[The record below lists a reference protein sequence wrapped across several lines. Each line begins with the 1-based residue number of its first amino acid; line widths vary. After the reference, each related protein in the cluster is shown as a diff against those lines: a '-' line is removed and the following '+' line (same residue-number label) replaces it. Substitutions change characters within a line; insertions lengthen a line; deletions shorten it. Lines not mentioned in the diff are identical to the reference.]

1 LIGDPRVLATS
12 MFNVYRLDTVR
23 EARRYAFML
32 KDAGKQGYAIWIEA
46 ADIIAR
52 WQNMKRT
59 LDV

>member
-1 LIGDPRVLATS
+1 MI
-12 MFNVYRLDTVR
+12 NVYRLDTVR

-52 WQNMKRT
+52 RQNLKRT